1 MFATNQFLSMGFFQ
15 QYDPDVFNTSR
26 IPAFTPPLSGLGGFF
41 IDEGGGQIFSG
52 CFELTFGSVIPSPST
67 CKDSPMGYTASQTV
81 TAKVVGLGFVRG
93 VMGR

>member
-1 MFATNQFLSMGFFQ
+1 MT
-15 QYDPDVFNTSR
+15 R
-26 IPAFTPPLSGLGGFF
+26 SGCNEAAALARAGNGHSVL
-41 IDEGGGQIFSG
+41 QSWSLLLRQPVSPTTMIFSG

>member
-1 MFATNQFLSMGFFQ
+1 MDDEVRVQRGGRLGEGREWPLGLAVLVAVVEATSIADDDDLL
-15 QYDPDVFNTSR
+15 R
-26 IPAFTPPLSGLGGFF
+26 
-41 IDEGGGQIFSG
+41 

-93 VMGR
+93 VMAR